1 MIFIFYFTKANL
13 ITVLKILDVTIST
26 GLKNKN
32 ALNLTISM
40 EVTDITSF
48 DNKKWADLI

>member
-1 MIFIFYFTKANL
+1 MSIFFNFTKANVV
-13 ITVLKILDVTIST
+13 TVLKILDVTIST
-26 GLKNKN
+26 GLKNKH

-48 DNKKWADLI
+48 DNKKWTDLI